1 MYYCD
6 LLKMKISMDT
16 FITSSTRS
24 SQKCSCDN
32 FYCSHSAKVKIKQYK
47 LFYVYSSVAFSHLN
61 LYKIYFI
68 LFICFSYF
76 AKLVNS
82 FQHIRCFFLSL
93 CFFFFFSHFKFG
105 KLIGSMRQELIQL
118 LLFTTFISCQLCT
131 GYQIAVSTMESYK

>member
-47 LFYVYSSVAFSHLN
+47 LFYVYSSIAFSHLN

-76 AKLVNS
+76 AQLVNS
-82 FQHIRCFFLSL
+82 FQHIRCFFLSP
-93 CFFFFFSHFKFG
+93 CFFFFFFSFQVWESYRQYEAGIDTAVAVHNIHQLSTLRRIPDCSKYYG
-105 KLIGSMRQELIQL
+105 KL
-118 LLFTTFISCQLCT
+118 
-131 GYQIAVSTMESYK
+131 